1 MKKIISILLSILM
14 IFSTTTLTTMAM
26 GIDTEIDMGG
36 LWEPPIEPDEPE
48 IPAVVTIEAG
58 TDAGYIEQNGNYYT
72 AVAYD
77 GNEFLGWFKQGES
90 TPYST
95 NTTEKLTDGDF
106 VAKFKDNNILSNAA
120 GYELLS
126 SGTNLKDSTWFTN
139 KGTSWVTA
147 TATKKY
153 AKSGTKSLALY
164 ARIQKDIYTTISN
177 LEQNTYY
184 VVSYYW
190 MLPKTVVTDTDTAG
204 DGYYGSVI
212 GTTDCAST
220 DAAKKLIMGGDI
232 SDDKKIDFVGGQ
244 WNKSEFVFNSADYS
258 DLRLFFYYYSNAGT
272 GNDYLYIDE
281 LTVYKAPD
289 QQAAATYK
297 PTVTAEN
304 GYAYS
309 MLTKPVAYD
318 TEVSVVATPFSGY
331 TFDGW
336 YEDGVKV
343 SEDKIYTFK
352 IQSNRNLTAKCVPTI
367 TPYAPDMDNNGA
379 IDLKDLIV
387 LAQHVANW
395 KVTINNSVVDVNG
408 SGLADLTDVALLA
421 QYLAGWDVKDSMVA
435 DKAELPEE
443 DLKDATLAETLL
455 SGNSEYYNK
464 STVINE
470 GNKALLA
477 KVFKKAQAGNDITIV
492 GFGGSIT
499 AGAKA
504 SSADNRYGERVAAW
518 FRAQFPNITVTYVN
532 SGIGSTSS
540 LVGIHRMKEHVLD
553 HNPDLVLVDFTTN
566 DNGGDLRYRS
576 SYETIIR
583 TLVEEKIAVISVAFG
598 SVSNYNADNTSGS
611 NKRNNNSMSTHLP
624 SVLYYDV
631 PYIDY
636 FGSIWRY
643 INAGVIKWTDVAG
656 DYIHPNNAG
665 HLMTASAITYYLSD
679 VLAKVDLIDTTDPV
693 IPNEYFFG
701 DDIFETATFLT
712 SDNYTPTQNTNFVAG
727 TVHGKAPSGWLC
739 TSANGGSITF
749 EIKGIRSLCVFLQ
762 QKSGN
767 GKGSVIINGAPFVNN
782 TNCDNSSTSGFMWI
796 TAQTRYDVPTDVTIT
811 VTCDGL
817 FGVAPIGVAY

>member
-1 MKKIISILLSILM
+1 MNQGFIKFFSIVLTLVLA
-14 IFSTTTLTTMAM
+14 TTVFAVPALAEH
-26 GIDTEIDMGG
+26 IDTEIDMS
-36 LWEPPIEPDEPE
+36 DAE
-48 IPAVVTIEAG
+48 IPANVSLEAK
-58 TDAGYIEQNGNYYT
+58 TDAGYIKQSGNNYT
-72 AVAYD
+72 AVAYE
-77 GNEFLGWFKQGES
+77 GNEFLGWFKEGES

-139 KGTSWVTA
+139 KGTSWVWA
-147 TATKKY
+147 TATKEY
-153 AKSGTKSLALY
+153 AKSGTKALALY
-164 ARIQKDIYTTISN
+164 ARNQNDIYTTISG
-177 LEQNTYY
+177 LESNTYY

-190 MLPKTVVTDTDTAG
+190 MLPQTVVTDTPTAG

-232 SDDKKIDFVGGQ
+232 SEDKKVDFTGGQ
-244 WNKSEFVFNSADYS
+244 WNKSEFVFNSANYS
-258 DLRLFFYYYSNAGT
+258 DLRLFFYYYSNLDT
-272 GNDYLYIDE
+272 GNDFLYVDE

-304 GYAYS
+304 GYAFS
-309 MLTKPVAYD
+309 MLTEPVKYD
-318 TEVSVVATPFSGY
+318 TEVSVVAAPFGGY

-343 SEDKIYTFK
+343 SEDRIYTFN

-379 IDLKDLIV
+379 INLKDLIV

-408 SGLADLTDVALLA
+408 SGLADLTDVTLLA
-421 QYLAGWDVKDSMVA
+421 QYLAGWDVKDNMVA

-443 DLKDATLAETLL
+443 NLKDAALADTLL

-464 STVINE
+464 STVVNE

-499 AGAKA
+499 EGAKA
-504 SSADNRYGERVAAW
+504 SSTDNRYGERVAAW

-532 SGIGSTSS
+532 SGIGSTPS
-540 LVGIHRMKEHVLD
+540 LVGVHRMKEDVLD

-566 DNGGDLRYRS
+566 DNAGALSHRS
-576 SYETIIR
+576 SYETILR
-583 TLVEEKIAVISVAFG
+583 TLIKENIAVISIAFG
-598 SVSNYNADNTSGS
+598 AVSNYNANNTAGS
-611 NKRNNNSMSTHLP
+611 NVCANNCMSIHLP

-636 FGSIWRY
+636 YGSLWRY
-643 INAGVIKWTDVAG
+643 INAGIIKWTDVAG
-656 DYIHPNNAG
+656 DYIHPNDAG
-665 HLMTASAITYYLSD
+665 HLMTASAITNYLSD

-701 DDIFETATFLT
+701 DDIFETATFLN
-712 SDNYTPTQNTNFVAG
+712 SDNFEPTKNTNFVAG
-727 TVHGKAPSGWLC
+727 TVHNKAPKGWLC
-739 TSANGGSITF
+739 TSTTGGSITF
-749 EIKGIRSLCVFLQ
+749 EIKGMRSICIFLQ

-767 GKGSVIINGAPFVNN
+767 GKGSVVINGVTFVSN
-782 TNCDNSSTSGFMWI
+782 TDCDNSSTNGYMWI
-796 TAQTRYDVPTDVTIT
+796 SAQTKYDVPTDVTIT
-811 VTCDGL
+811 VTCDGI
-817 FGVAPIGVAY
+817 FGLGPIGVAY